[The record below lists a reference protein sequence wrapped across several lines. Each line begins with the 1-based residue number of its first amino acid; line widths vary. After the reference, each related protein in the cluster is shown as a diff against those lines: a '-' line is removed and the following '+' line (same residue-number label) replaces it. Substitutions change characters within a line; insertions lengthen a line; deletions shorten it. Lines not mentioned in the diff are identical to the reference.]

1 MLQRGRLVEGG
12 VGLGTRQCPVALL
25 SPGASPTSAVTAAG
39 YCYCSEGGFASG
51 DAAVP
56 VSGSGADASHRL
68 GERSSRRVPPALQ
81 SSVAAFGGSAS
92 SCGTSRAAAAAAG
105 ATGSRREASQ
115 GLRCEHC
122 GGLMQGGGCYEEVS
136 ATPVPMPRMPQ
147 ELAAPPCLPVTP
159 QGSAPATWTGLVAFP
174 SSSSGAIA
182 TFQHGPGWPSVSHGT
197 SPAPVRGVA
206 ATAVTEEPSRRPS
219 VIRRRPPGIMD
230 VTTAGPEASP
240 ERSVLSGRSV
250 GGAGVG
256 LIRQRSL
263 IIATPSSCSSV
274 TYRNAITPGTPD
286 PLRGELMLVTGDVG
300 VVLFDFDGTLTASS
314 GDTAVRCRKEAD
326 LIERTPM
333 LAPRLRALRDASLTL
348 GIISKSSD
356 RTIQSAVREAG
367 LKELFDGPV
376 MGSAVGLEGKAGF
389 IEELVRTGSLRH
401 LGPDG
406 LRRVLLVDDD
416 VRELDRARQ
425 RGIQTYAA
433 PKEGGLQEED
443 FDQIFTYLGLG
454 AAASHASSKPMPPR
468 SFSSCPCHRCPHHH
482 RSPRRVVVGGAR
494 CCRPGASDRSL
505 QAHGRP
511 PGLFCRR
518 RRQQQQLLRQSSR
531 RLRRRPLCLRHLH
544 PWRLRRRDG
553 SRADSENRCEC
564 VSVCV
569 CVCAIVFA
577 SL

>member
-1 MLQRGRLVEGG
+1 MQVQHEHLVRLHLTCVYWSMH
-12 VGLGTRQCPVALL
+12 TC
-25 SPGASPTSAVTAAG
+25 TCFIYDIAG
-39 YCYCSEGGFASG
+39 
-51 DAAVP
+51 P
-56 VSGSGADASHRL
+56 I
-68 GERSSRRVPPALQ
+68 RR
-81 SSVAAFGGSAS
+81 
-92 SCGTSRAAAAAAG
+92 C
-105 ATGSRREASQ
+105 
-115 GLRCEHC
+115 GLR
-122 GGLMQGGGCYEEVS
+122 
-136 ATPVPMPRMPQ
+136 
-147 ELAAPPCLPVTP
+147 
-159 QGSAPATWTGLVAFP
+159 
-174 SSSSGAIA
+174 
-182 TFQHGPGWPSVSHGT
+182 
-197 SPAPVRGVA
+197 
-206 ATAVTEEPSRRPS
+206 
-219 VIRRRPPGIMD
+219 
-230 VTTAGPEASP
+230 EASP

-454 AAASHASSKPMPPR
+454 VVQQLSMSPMSTPPPIPPPR
-468 SFSSCPCHRCPHHH
+468 
-482 RSPRRVVVGGAR
+482 GG
-494 CCRPGASDRSL
+494 G
-505 QAHGRP
+505 
-511 PGLFCRR
+511 
-518 RRQQQQLLRQSSR
+518 
-531 RLRRRPLCLRHLH
+531 RRPLLPAGSFGSEPSS
-544 PWRLRRRDG
+544 PWP
-553 SRADSENRCEC
+553 SPRA
-564 VSVCV
+564 VLQT
-569 CVCAIVFA
+569 AAATAAAAAAVFPPPPA
-577 SL
+577 TTALLATSSPVAP